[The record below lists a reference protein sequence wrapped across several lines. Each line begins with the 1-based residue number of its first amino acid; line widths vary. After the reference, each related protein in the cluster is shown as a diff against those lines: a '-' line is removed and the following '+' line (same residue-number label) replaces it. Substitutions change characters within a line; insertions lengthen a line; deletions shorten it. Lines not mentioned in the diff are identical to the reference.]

1 MTVATQPGDTRTRIL
16 ESARRLFLERGYAG
30 TSLADIAA
38 DIGVTKTAVTYHVHP
53 KEQLVV
59 ELVSPALADLAT
71 ELGPL
76 PTRTAAERRAFLRR
90 LVDVLVRHRDVVGI
104 LAADTA
110 LLDLPSLAERLGGVA
125 PRDVLAGRLVGPD
138 ATPHDV
144 VRTWAA
150 IGAAQVAV
158 ARTLNQ
164 PAEVVREVARA
175 AALAAYSA

>member
-1 MTVATQPGDTRTRIL
+1 VTSATTASDTRARIL
-16 ESARRLFLERGYAG
+16 QSARRLFVERGYAG

-38 DIGVTKTAVTYHVHP
+38 DIGVTKTAVAYHVHP

-59 ELVSPALADLAT
+59 ELVSPALLDLAT

-76 PTRTAAERRAFLRR
+76 PTRTAAQRRAFLRR

-110 LLDLPSLAERLGGVA
+110 LLDLPSLRGRLGGVA
-125 PRDVLAGRLVGPD
+125 PRDVLAGRLLGPR

-158 ARTLNQ
+158 ARTLDQ
-164 PAEVVREVARA
+164 PVDVVLETATS
-175 AALAAYSA
+175 AALAAYGG

>member
-1 MTVATQPGDTRTRIL
+1 MTSATAAPDTRARIL
-16 ESARRLFLERGYAG
+16 ESARRLFVERGYSA

-38 DIGVTKTAVTYHVHP
+38 DIGVTKTAVAYHVHP

-59 ELVSPALADLAT
+59 ELVSPALVDLAT

-76 PTRTAAERRAFLRR
+76 STRTAAQRRAFLRR

-110 LLDLPSLAERLGGVA
+110 LLDLPALSARLGGIA
-125 PRDVLAGRLVGPD
+125 PRDVLAGRLLGDNASP
-138 ATPHDV
+138 TDV

-158 ARTLNQ
+158 ARTLDQ
-164 PAEVVREVARA
+164 PVDVVREAATA
-175 AALAAYSA
+175 AALAAYGA